1 MQQKEAQALL
11 QPGQWIEK
19 VGMGTY
25 SWYIFGTPT
34 PQAEPEPEPVDVDY
48 GIFAQQGSTLET
60 LQEILDRQDYPVYVS
75 PPAPRPRPDNYLMYI
90 GIGIGIL
97 FLTGRLKL

>member
-1 MQQKEAQALL
+1 MKKSEAQALK

-25 SWYIFGTPT
+25 SWYISGTPA
-34 PQAEPEPEPVDVDY
+34 PQAEPEPEPVEDDY
-48 GIFAQQGSTLET
+48 GIFKQQESIAET
-60 LQEILDRQDYPVYVS
+60 LQDILDIQDQPVYIR
-75 PPAPRPRPDNYLMYI
+75 PQALQPRQENYLMYI
-90 GIGIGIL
+90 GIVIGIL